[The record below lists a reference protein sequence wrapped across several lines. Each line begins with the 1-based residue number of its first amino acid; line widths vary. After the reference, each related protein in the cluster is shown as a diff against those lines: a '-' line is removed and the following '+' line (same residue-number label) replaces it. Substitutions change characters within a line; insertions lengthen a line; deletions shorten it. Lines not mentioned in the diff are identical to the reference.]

1 MVSNTDTVEVLF
13 HTDGSRSYSG
23 WRLDWGMV
31 GAEESMPKSGVLMSP
46 NYPQRY
52 PSNLDLTQNIEVA
65 EGKRIRFGFTNFDT
79 EPEYDWVEVED
90 EDGTNLV
97 PRTWGSSRPPPGIMS
112 SSNIIHVNFHTDGS
126 EQRSGWRMEWTETE
140 DKA

>member
-1 MVSNTDTVEVLF
+1 MLF
-13 HTDGSRSYSG
+13 TEFLTGI
-23 WRLDWGMV
+23 V
-31 GAEESMPKSGVLMSP
+31 GDEESMPKSGVLMSP

-97 PRTWGSSRPPPGIMS
+97 PMTWGSRSPPPGILS
-112 SSNIIHVNFHTDGS
+112 SSNIMHVHFHTDGS
-126 EQRSGWRMEWTETE
+126 EQRSGWRMEWTEEVTE
-140 DKA
+140 Q